1 MFLSKC
7 YPLVILCALNL
18 CLLYL
23 CTHCIEYKCLVSGK
37 GGEGEVNMWTVK
49 DGGMWTGEG
58 VRGRARVCGL
68 WTAREKV
75 SIAGGEG
82 AGHHCH
88 GRHEYSLHELI
99 D

>member
-1 MFLSKC
+1 MSC
-7 YPLVILCALNL
+7 VR
-18 CLLYL
+18 
-23 CTHCIEYKCLVSGK
+23 ERGK
-37 GGEGEVNMWTVK
+37 GELNMWTVK
-49 DGGMWTGEG
+49 DGGMWSGEG
-58 VRGRARVCGL
+58 ERGRARVCGL

-88 GRHEYSLHELI
+88 VRDQYSPHELI

>member
-88 GRHEYSLHELI
+88 VRYQST
-99 D
+99 

>member
-1 MFLSKC
+1 M
-7 YPLVILCALNL
+7 
-18 CLLYL
+18 
-23 CTHCIEYKCLVSGK
+23 SGK

-58 VRGRARVCGL
+58 ESQGM

-88 GRHEYSLHELI
+88 VRYQST
-99 D
+99 

>member
-7 YPLVILCALNL
+7 PLVILCVLNL

-58 VRGRARVCGL
+58 VRGGPGYVDCGQQGKRCRL
-68 WTAREKV
+68 LEEKGLV
-75 SIAGGEG
+75 IIVTPGTSP
-82 AGHHCH
+82 
-88 GRHEYSLHELI
+88 HELV
-99 D
+99 DWL